1 MSPFAPDD
9 EKQNDA
15 PDERPESDAPEV
27 SGGDA
32 DDEKARRKA
41 ERKAAR
47 EAAKAK
53 AAAEAAEGEGDDPA
67 PEPVAAAAADDA
79 PSDEEAEKA
88 RRKAERKAAREAAKA
103 AAAAEAGA
111 DTAEEAKPAA
121 DTDATSDEDDEK
133 ARRKAERKAAREAAK
148 AAAAA
153 EAGGDDKPDESDDD
167 KERRKAERK
176 AAREAAKAA
185 AASESG
191 SGDKPAETDE
201 EKEKRRAER
210 KAAKAAAAEGG
221 DEKPAMKER
230 PERKERPAKAA
241 KDDKPAKKEK
251 DTAAVPSRKFILS
264 SSPHIHDKESVRRI
278 MWTVTA
284 TLVPATIGATWVF
297 GFRALVLVA
306 LGASAAML
314 TEWGLQKVFKMK
326 STVADGS
333 AFLTGLLVSFNLPP
347 GVPWWIPV
355 IGAFFAIAI
364 AKMPFGGLGWNPMNP
379 ALIGRAFLLAS
390 WPLHMTKDWLPAF
403 WWKMQGYN
411 FFTWAVNPA
420 AIKVDGISYATPLE
434 VRKSAISTV
443 VNPEGLPNDVVTRA
457 MEVLHST
464 GDKILDMV
472 IGVTG
477 GCIGETSAI
486 LLLIGG
492 VYLLYK
498 GYIDWRTPFAF
509 IATVGIGGWLF
520 GGADGFFSGD
530 MLFHI
535 FAGGLILGAV
545 YMATDMVT
553 TPITKKGRL
562 IFGIGCGL
570 ITLMIRLIGGYPEG
584 VSYAILLM
592 NLTTP
597 LIDRYTKPRRFG
609 HVKVATAE
617 ARG

>member
-1 MSPFAPDD
+1 MSPFAPDE

-15 PDERPESDAPEV
+15 PDERPESDAPET
-27 SGGDA
+27 SADS
-32 DDEKARRKA
+32 DDEKARRKE

-53 AAAEAAEGEGDDPA
+53 AAAEAAAEKGKEPA
-67 PEPVAAAAADDA
+67 PAADA
-79 PSDEEAEKA
+79 GASSDEEDEKA
-88 RRKAERKAAREAAKA
+88 RKKAERKAAREAAKA
-103 AAAAEAGA
+103 AAAAEA
-111 DTAEEAKPAA
+111 AEEKGEEPAPAA
-121 DTDATSDEDDEK
+121 DAGASSDEEDEK

-153 EAGGDDKPDESDDD
+153 EAGGDDKPAESDDE
-167 KERRKAERK
+167 KARRKAERK

-185 AASESG
+185 AADAG
-191 SGDKPAETDE
+191 GDDKPAETDE

-210 KAAKAAAAEGG
+210 KAAREAAKAAAAEGG
-221 DEKPAMKER
+221 DAKPEKK
-230 PERKERPAKAA
+230 ERKERPAKAA

-297 GFRALVLVA
+297 GFRALMLVA

-314 TEWGLQKVFKMK
+314 TEWGLQKLFKAK

-411 FFTWAVNPA
+411 FFTWNVNPA
-420 AIKVDGISYATPLE
+420 AIKLDGVSYATPLE
-434 VRKSAISTV
+434 VRKSAISTLT
-443 VNPEGLPNDVVTRA
+443 NPEGLPNDVITRA

-464 GDKILDMV
+464 GDKILDLV

-509 IATVGIGGWLF
+509 IATVGLGGWLF

-609 HVKVATAE
+609 HIKVATAE